1 MSAVAESLRGI
12 SVDSERPARVT
23 SIDAVRGLVMF
34 TMIFVNDL
42 AGVSHQIVPDW
53 MRHFH
58 GRSGMTFVDMV
69 FPAFLFIVGM
79 SIPFALGSRLRKGA
93 PLWQVFSHVIIR
105 TVSLLA
111 IGIMMVNDESPGPDM
126 SGLSPT
132 LWATLMYMTAI
143 LGFCSLSPP
152 GAKTPTRP
160 WRIAS
165 WFLRGIG
172 LGGMVLLAFLFRGD
186 KGQRIITISPFAI
199 HTEWYGILGLI
210 GWAYVVGAAVYLVFR
225 ANVLALLGC
234 VALLLCFY
242 PADLTGTF
250 NNFWLDRY
258 VGIGETLGSQASIT
272 VAGILLASI
281 LIIPA
286 YAGKGRRARF
296 TLLFMGGFAAAA
308 LLLQGLYGINK
319 NEATPS
325 WCLWACV
332 FTAALWLALHFAC
345 DNGSPPRLAR
355 ALALAGTN
363 VLLAYLL
370 SEMLPSLLD
379 LVHLGDWYGSLGDKS
394 LFAGIARSAGCAAV
408 ILGVATGLNRL
419 GFRLVL

>member
-1 MSAVAESLRGI
+1 MSVVAEPLRGI
-12 SVDSERPARVT
+12 SVDSDRPARVT
-23 SIDAVRGLVMF
+23 SIDALRGLVMF

-42 AGVSHQIVPDW
+42 AGVSHKIVPDW

-93 PLWQVFSHVIIR
+93 PVWQVLLHVIIR
-105 TVSLLA
+105 TLSLLA

-132 LWATLMYMTAI
+132 LWAVLMYMTAM
-143 LGFCSLSPP
+143 LAFCSVSPP
-152 GAKTPTRP
+152 GAKATGRG
-160 WRIAS
+160 WRAAS
-165 WFLRGIG
+165 WILRGIG
-172 LGGMVLLAFLFRGD
+172 LAGLVILALLFRGD
-186 KGQRIITISPFAI
+186 KGQRILTVFPFAL
-199 HTEWYGILGLI
+199 HTDWYGILGLI
-210 GWAYVVGAAVYLVFR
+210 GWSYLVGAIVYLLFR
-225 ANVLALLGC
+225 TSALALLGC
-234 VALLLCFY
+234 VGLLLCLY
-242 PADLTGTF
+242 PADQTGTF
-250 NNFWLDRY
+250 NDFWLNRY
-258 VGIGETLGSQASIT
+258 VGIGETLGAQAAIT

-281 LIIPA
+281 LLAPA
-286 YAGKGRRARF
+286 TASVWPRVRF

-308 LLLQGLYGINK
+308 LLLNGLYGVNK
-319 NEATPS
+319 NDATPS

-332 FTAALWLALHFAC
+332 FTAALWLMLYLTC

-379 LVHLGDWYGSLGDKS
+379 LVHLGDWYDAVGDKS
-394 LFAGIARSAGCAAV
+394 LFAAIARSAGCAAA

-419 GFRLVL
+419 GFRLAL